1 MNSLLFTYLAD
12 RLTVLRGEDRRLDA
26 ILDLSQLENALR
38 LPESVDLYGV
48 ATVYKARL
56 IRRQAETGPDSVL
69 EDILLLLDEVMT
81 LSTAA

>member
-12 RLTVLRGEDRRLDA
+12 RLSDLRSEDRRLDA
-26 ILDLSQLENALR
+26 VLDLGQLENALR

-56 IRRQAETGPDSVL
+56 IRRQADTGNDDVL
-69 EDILLLLDEVMT
+69 NDLLLLLDEVMT
-81 LSTAA
+81 LSIAP